1 MQSAQNKYRRS
12 RSVQIWF
19 LDADPVKSA
28 EYQTNHT
35 LVKSID
41 GCYNAL
47 CAARFY
53 FSGIRNRKFYEHFFG
68 KGWKDGEGGRIC
80 PDWPLK
86 ARPPFKFYTAKFS
99 KWCRKCREHYE
110 YTLGFMEA
118 LLAEYEFRFRRQH
131 GLARYAE
138 WERRNSLNV
147 PAGNL
152 KKIDFPWKSLSLKYR
167 RKDIVQGFRLQF
179 MSQLEG
185 DDPYLAYRGSCR
197 DIPDFVQ
204 RHFGFQVQNFD

>member
-1 MQSAQNKYRRS
+1 
-12 RSVQIWF
+12 
-19 LDADPVKSA
+19 
-28 EYQTNHT
+28 
-35 LVKSID
+35 
-41 GCYNAL
+41 
-47 CAARFY
+47 
-53 FSGIRNRKFYEHFFG
+53 
-68 KGWKDGEGGRIC
+68 
-80 PDWPLK
+80 
-86 ARPPFKFYTAKFS
+86 
-99 KWCRKCREHYE
+99 
-110 YTLGFMEA
+110 MEA
-118 LLAEYEFRFRRQH
+118 LLSEYEFRFRKQH

-138 WERRNSLNV
+138 WERQNSLNV